1 MADNSIQENRL
12 SLARAS
18 LREALARYSHLRQGK
33 KNSNNTELE
42 AALQTQLDI
51 LSYTSEKL
59 DRNVIRIA
67 TFGMVSRGK
76 SAVLNALLGQ
86 KILQTGPLNGVTQ
99 WPRSVRWSVP
109 LPLLDSVE
117 PPQPPLGKG
126 GLMEPPLGKGGLMEP
141 PLGKGGLMEPPLGKG
156 GPMEPPLSKGGPG
169 GIQVELI
176 DTPGIDEVGGE
187 VRGDMAKQVTRQA
200 DLILFV
206 VAGDITRTEYQALCE
221 LQTAQKPLILV
232 FNKIDLYPELD
243 RKAIY
248 QSLQSLG
255 NSEELA
261 ADSVADETNSEN
273 LSDPNN
279 PSPKSTPKSAPK
291 IAKSLEIVMVAAE
304 PAPVQV
310 RVEWSDGSVTHEWES
325 PPPQIDQL
333 KHKILTIL
341 NREGRS
347 LLALNALVEARD
359 AEANIARQVLKLR
372 QTEADDL
379 IWQFAKYKA
388 LAVGINPIAF
398 LDVMGATVADLALIR
413 SLSRLYGL
421 PMTGYEAGKLWQ
433 TIFSS
438 AGGVLLGELGSS
450 FLLGFGKSAAAA
462 APQIGFSTF
471 AGVAVTQASLAAY
484 GTYAVGR
491 AAQVYLE
498 KGCTWGPLGQDTVI
512 QEILATIE
520 RNTIIDRLQQ
530 EFKI

>member
-1 MADNSIQENRL
+1 MADNSLQENRL

-18 LREALARYSHLRQGK
+18 LRQALARYSYLRQGK

-51 LSYTSEKL
+51 LTSTSEKL
-59 DRNVIRIA
+59 DNKVIRIA
-67 TFGMVSRGK
+67 TFGLVSRGK

-99 WPRSVRWSVP
+99 WPRSVRWNVP
-109 LPLLDSVE
+109 LTFLEGVE

-126 GLMEPPLGKGGLMEP
+126 GQGGV
-141 PLGKGGLMEPPLGKG
+141 
-156 GPMEPPLSKGGPG
+156 
-169 GIQVELI
+169 QVELI
-176 DTPGIDEVGGE
+176 DTPGLDEVGGE
-187 VRGDMAKQVTRQA
+187 VRGEMAKQVTRQA

-243 RKAIY
+243 RTAIY
-248 QSLQSLG
+248 QSLQALG
-255 NSEELA
+255 NSEQLA
-261 ADSVADETNSEN
+261 AEAVTDKEDWDD
-273 LSDPNN
+273 LDDRQNN
-279 PSPKSTPKSAPK
+279 IPAPKSTAKPPAK

-304 PAPVQV
+304 PAPMQV
-310 RVEWSDGSVTHEWES
+310 RVEWSDGSITNEWES
-325 PPPQIDQL
+325 PPPQIDEL
-333 KHKILTIL
+333 KHTILTIL

-359 AEANIARQVLKLR
+359 AEANLAHQVLKLR

-388 LAVGINPIAF
+388 LAVGLNPVAF

-413 SLSRLYGL
+413 SLSRLYCL

-450 FLLGFGKSAAAA
+450 FLLGFGKSAAAV

-498 KGCTWGPLGQDTVI
+498 RGCTWGPLGQDTVI

>member
-1 MADNSIQENRL
+1 MADNSLQENRL

-18 LREALARYSHLRQGK
+18 LREALARYSHLRQGT

-42 AALQTQLDI
+42 AALQYQLDI
-51 LSYTSEKL
+51 LTSTSEKL

-67 TFGMVSRGK
+67 AFGMVSRGK

-86 KILQTGPLNGVTQ
+86 KVLQTGPLNGVTK
-99 WPRSVRWSVP
+99 WPRSVRWTIPSIP
-109 LPLLDSVE
+109 TAE
-117 PPQPPLGKG
+117 GTEK
-126 GLMEPPLGKGGLMEP
+126 
-141 PLGKGGLMEPPLGKG
+141 
-156 GPMEPPLSKGGPG
+156 
-169 GIQVELI
+169 IQVELI

-187 VRGDMAKQVTRQA
+187 VRGDMAKQVTRQS

-221 LQTAQKPLILV
+221 LQAAQKPLILV

-248 QSLQSLG
+248 QSLQALG
-255 NSEELA
+255 NSEQLA
-261 ADSVADETNSEN
+261 DATDSEDLGDRQNNS
-273 LSDPNN
+273 SDQ
-279 PSPKSTPKSAPK
+279 STPKSPAK
-291 IAKSLEIVMVAAE
+291 TAKSLEIVMVAAE

-325 PPPQIDQL
+325 PPAQIDQL

-388 LAVGINPIAF
+388 LAVGLNPVAF

-450 FLLGFGKSAAAA
+450 FLLGFGKSAAAV

-498 KGCTWGPLGQDTVI
+498 KGCTWGPLGQNTVI

>member
-1 MADNSIQENRL
+1 MADNSIQKNRL

-18 LREALARYSHLRQGK
+18 LRQSLERYSHLRQGS
-33 KNSNNTELE
+33 KNSNIEVE
-42 AALQTQLDI
+42 AALQNQLDI
-51 LSYTSEKL
+51 LTYTSEKL
-59 DRNVIRIA
+59 DRNLIRIA
-67 TFGMVSRGK
+67 TFGLVSRGK

-99 WPRSVRWSVP
+99 WPRSVRWAVP
-109 LPLLDSVE
+109 LSLDNGESGDV
-117 PPQPPLGKG
+117 Q
-126 GLMEPPLGKGGLMEP
+126 
-141 PLGKGGLMEPPLGKG
+141 
-156 GPMEPPLSKGGPG
+156 
-169 GIQVELI
+169 IELI

-187 VRGDMAKQVTRQA
+187 VRGEMAKQVTRQA

-206 VAGDITRTEYQALCE
+206 VSGDITRTEYQALCE

-243 RKAIY
+243 RQAIY
-248 QSLQSLG
+248 KSLQALG
-255 NSEELA
+255 NTESLA
-261 ADSVADETNSEN
+261 DAVTDKRDGEN
-273 LSDPNN
+273 LVDRSAKVVTKSVTKN
-279 PSPKSTPKSAPK
+279 PKY
-291 IAKSLEIVMVAAE
+291 LEIAMIAAE

-310 RVEWSDGSVTHEWES
+310 RMEWSDGSITHEWES
-325 PPPQIDQL
+325 PPPQVDEL
-333 KHKILTIL
+333 KQKILTIL

-347 LLALNALVEARD
+347 LLALNALIEARD
-359 AEANIARQVLKLR
+359 AEANIAHQVLKLR
-372 QTEADDL
+372 QTEAENL

-388 LAVGINPIAF
+388 LAVGLNPVAF
-398 LDVMGATVADLALIR
+398 LDIMGATVADLALIR

-450 FLLGFGKSAAAA
+450 FLLGFGKSAAVA
-462 APQIGFSTF
+462 APHIGFSTF

-498 KGCTWGPLGQDTVI
+498 KGCTWGPLGHDTVI
-512 QEILATIE
+512 QEILGTIE
-520 RNTIIDRLQQ
+520 RDTIIDRLQQ
-530 EFKI
+530 ELKIAK